1 MSFINKSV
9 VYSQIGLLKQN
20 ILSPLLNIYNEH
32 LLTMGSGNQLLNKDI
47 NTGASFDYIIPN
59 NNNKYYLLVTKKSL
73 LESSNSNFNI
83 LYFFPD
89 NNQLENDADSIVKN
103 TMSDFFLE
111 INNTFA
117 DDFVFEGY
125 LYKKNDD
132 NYEYLLTDILMQNK
146 SIINVSYELR
156 YVLLNEIVM
165 SITREKLKDLNNHM
179 TINIHPIFNAVN
191 QNLIKVFGNNFIYKN
206 EISYLERITNFE
218 KTRFIGITN
227 KENAEKY
234 IEMGKYTDVYN
245 VYDKTSNNFTGIL
258 YIRGISESVQM
269 KTLFK
274 NQKRILLPCTFNIN
288 FKKWQPIF

>member
-9 VYSQIGLLKQN
+9 SYSQIGLLKQN

-89 NNQLENDADSIVKN
+89 NNSLENDADAIVKN

-245 VYDKTSNNFTGIL
+245 VYDKKSNNFTGIL

-274 NQKRILLPCTFNIN
+274 NQKRILLPCKFNIN
-288 FKKWQPIF
+288 FKKWQPVL